1 MELRLLI
8 RWSAPVL
15 VVGAVAA
22 AFGAIIHPAGETRV
36 YTGEAL
42 WVPSHVLI
50 FAGLTLL
57 VFGFMGLYLAHARAT
72 GMFGL
77 VAFVITTIGLI
88 ISAGAALGVGS
99 IVQPLTAARA
109 PDLWELD
116 GPLFTDPAVRLLL
129 VLNYVWTVGL
139 LLYAAALIRAE
150 VRPSWPA
157 WVIVA
162 GAAFGVARAA
172 VLATAPQVLGTAA
185 PYLTADVLVVVL
197 TVGVVALGWD
207 IWSRSAIASD

>member
-8 RWSAPVL
+8 RWSGPVL
-15 VVGAVAA
+15 IIGAIAA

-36 YTGEAL
+36 YTSEPL
-42 WVPSHVLI
+42 WVPSHLLI
-50 FAGLTLL
+50 FAGVTLL

-77 VAFVITTIGLI
+77 VAFVITTIGLVV
-88 ISAGAALGVGS
+88 SAGAALGVGS

-129 VLNYVWTVGL
+129 AFNYVWTVGL
-139 LLYAAALIRAE
+139 LLYAAALIRSE

-157 WVIVA
+157 WVIVG
-162 GAAFGVARAA
+162 GAEFGVVRAA
-172 VLATAPQVLGTAA
+172 ALATTPRVLGSAA
-185 PYLTADVLVVVL
+185 GYLTADVLVVVL
-197 TVGVVALGWD
+197 TIGVIALGWD
-207 IWSRSAIASD
+207 IWSRRAIASE